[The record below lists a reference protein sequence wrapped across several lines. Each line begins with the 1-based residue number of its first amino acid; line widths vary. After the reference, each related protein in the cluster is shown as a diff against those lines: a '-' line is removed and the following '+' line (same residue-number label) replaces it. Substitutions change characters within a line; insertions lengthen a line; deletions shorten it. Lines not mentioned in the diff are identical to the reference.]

1 MISLKNIYYTNL
13 LDEYIS
19 YHSRPKGAKI
29 FNINRINAMH
39 RILSEYTSFVVNVA
53 HISIPRLCK
62 RRRKEKK
69 KKEKRRGKKGRKKRR
84 L

>member
-39 RILSEYTSFVVNVA
+39 RILSEYTSFVVYVQ
-53 HISIPRLCK
+53 IYLK
-62 RRRKEKK
+62 
-69 KKEKRRGKKGRKKRR
+69 
-84 L
+84 